1 MIYHLD
7 ENGIMAVVLPHGV
20 LFRGN
25 AEEAIRKHLIKEKNY
40 LDTVIGLPSNLFHG
54 NTISAIIM
62 IFKKC
67 RMKDD
72 NILFIDASKEY
83 EKTKNQNIIADEN
96 IEKIV
101 NAYVNRLEIDK
112 FSHCASLSEIEEND
126 FNLNI
131 PRYVDT
137 FEEEEPINL
146 DAICDELEKI
156 SIEMENIDN
165 EIKKYCDELGIRH
178 PIF

>member
-1 MIYHLD
+1 MD
-7 ENGIMAVVLPHGV
+7 A
-20 LFRGN
+20 
-25 AEEAIRKHLIKEKNY
+25 
-40 LDTVIGLPSNLFHG
+40 VIGLPSDLFHG
-54 NTISAIIM
+54 KSISAVIM

-72 NILFIDASKEY
+72 DILFIDASKEF
-83 EKTKNQNIIADEN
+83 EKVKNQNILSDKN

-101 NAYVNRLEIDK
+101 NTYVNCLETDK
-112 FSHCASLSEIEEND
+112 FSHCALLSEIEEND

-137 FEEEEPINL
+137 FEEDDPIDL
-146 DAICDELEKI
+146 DDVCDELEKI
-156 SIEMENIDN
+156 SKEMANIDS
-165 EIKKYCDELGIRH
+165 EIKKYCDELGIRP